1 MAFQLGVTN
10 RFVDPNFPPCTNVLE
25 GPYEYTL
32 VAHYAQGDSAT
43 ATSPYLP
50 VGAFSVFTVA
60 GPLGTTLMRVT
71 HAPPGASSLRLT
83 RIDQDYWQGPY
94 ELMVTNFDFAL
105 GLFTNGFF
113 TLPQAWTVSGPY
125 GAEYY
130 AQAVWPDGSVGQAV
144 SAGYPAPAFYDG
156 RLQLA
161 QNLAFVLRA
170 ATVTGPLHFSSFS
183 FPGNY
188 AFANPISDLN
198 GSCVGGYYGSDYTR
212 PFADNW
218 FYRNFVFATTNL
230 EASAGVLATGITWDD
245 VNGDVIPTSPEYVF
259 QMPTNGVFP
268 GFLSAADTPWIM
280 PHSDPTLLNLYT
292 TATLFTVQNNVSNWY
307 GLRLLSAEFTSAG
320 PSYMTRSPGQS
331 AGRTNSFFYANFD
344 PPSLSTASYLF
355 GGYNYDGSYST
366 QGPWPGDSAFSP
378 TNPQPLLVASLGN
391 SYQAVAYARQTI
403 NNGDHGKPAYLGQY
417 FESAFAVD
425 TNGVVTTN
433 QAGVLSSYGDYFP
446 TQPGAAA
453 LVTMTNW
460 GVNERG
466 TGIVH
471 VVALATDVN
480 RDGVIDPSL
489 FGPDYTSPDYPFR
502 FWVNDCN
509 DSGDDQGSGIPG
521 QGDGGTGLFLYQSS
535 GSVSGTRALVNFFP
549 VQVCIQSLLKAV
561 PSLSTLTFKLR
572 HDESALYYL
581 ETDLTPDHSYDYL
594 TSTNFLGSLPSYMG
608 SAGRVWSTGVPLSTN
623 FLAKIRDQGKGVIL
637 VEAGQATGSPL
648 VLEVWQGNS
657 LLAQASLYV
666 SIYGVEN
673 MFRQKNLIRET
684 FPSPTEFPGLPD
696 RLTTGSGERESGT
709 AWNEPETNDKNFVFV
724 HGYNVSPDQA
734 RGNAA
739 DMFKRLYWSG
749 SHAKFYGVT
758 WNGAETQPLAYGL
771 FTPDYHTNVVNA
783 FLTASNL
790 ASFLGTLTN
799 GPTNGP
805 TTVAAHSLGN
815 MVVLSAINDWNAPIS
830 NYFMIDAAVALEA
843 IQTNAA
849 QDVNMIHSEW
859 VPYANRLYSHDW
871 HGLFAAGDERSA
883 LTWTN
888 RLANFRNVEVYNFF
902 SSGEEV
908 LRECTTD
915 PPTTVLGGIWTEVY
929 GYFAQQIPFGCYGWA
944 WQEKAKG
951 RSANDLFVGS
961 THGGWQFN
969 YWSDAFYVTNGEGIR
984 SFMGP
989 DQTSGLTS
997 SQLQTNS
1004 FFNFNSTYH
1013 PHPDAALLG
1022 ANGSMYAQTN
1032 RNRILAD
1039 AIPALTLPVGANPVA
1054 RLETLGRD
1062 INMQDLA
1069 NGWPLLR
1076 SVGAEAFKWHHSDFR
1091 QLGYTFTY
1099 QLFDELVTLG
1109 DLK

>member
-1 MAFQLGVTN
+1 M
-10 RFVDPNFPPCTNVLE
+10 
-25 GPYEYTL
+25 
-32 VAHYAQGDSAT
+32 
-43 ATSPYLP
+43 
-50 VGAFSVFTVA
+50 
-60 GPLGTTLMRVT
+60 
-71 HAPPGASSLRLT
+71 
-83 RIDQDYWQGPY
+83 
-94 ELMVTNFDFAL
+94 
-105 GLFTNGFF
+105 
-113 TLPQAWTVSGPY
+113 
-125 GAEYY
+125 
-130 AQAVWPDGSVGQAV
+130 
-144 SAGYPAPAFYDG
+144 
-156 RLQLA
+156 
-161 QNLAFVLRA
+161 
-170 ATVTGPLHFSSFS
+170 
-183 FPGNY
+183 
-188 AFANPISDLN
+188 
-198 GSCVGGYYGSDYTR
+198 
-212 PFADNW
+212 
-218 FYRNFVFATTNL
+218 
-230 EASAGVLATGITWDD
+230 
-245 VNGDVIPTSPEYVF
+245 
-259 QMPTNGVFP
+259 
-268 GFLSAADTPWIM
+268 
-280 PHSDPTLLNLYT
+280 
-292 TATLFTVQNNVSNWY
+292 
-307 GLRLLSAEFTSAG
+307 
-320 PSYMTRSPGQS
+320 
-331 AGRTNSFFYANFD
+331 
-344 PPSLSTASYLF
+344 
-355 GGYNYDGSYST
+355 
-366 QGPWPGDSAFSP
+366 
-378 TNPQPLLVASLGN
+378 
-391 SYQAVAYARQTI
+391 AYARQTI

-417 FESAFAVD
+417 FEGAFVVD

-433 QAGVLSSYGDYFP
+433 QAGVLSSYGKFFP
-446 TQPGAAA
+446 TLPGAAA

-502 FWVNDCN
+502 FWVNDCV
-509 DSGDDQGSGIPG
+509 DSGDDVGDGIPG
-521 QGDGGTGLFLYQSS
+521 KGSVGLFLYQSS

-581 ETDLTPDHSYDYL
+581 ETDFTPDHSYDYL

-673 MFRQKNLIRET
+673 MFRQKNLIREA
-684 FPSPTEFPGLPD
+684 FPSTTEFPGLPD

-709 AWNEPETNDKNFVFV
+709 AWNEPDTNDKNFVFV
-724 HGYNVSPDQA
+724 HGYNVSADQA

-739 DMFKRLYWSG
+739 DVFKRLYWSG

-799 GPTNGP
+799 GPT
-805 TTVAAHSLGN
+805 TLAAHSLGN
-815 MVVLSAINDWNAPIS
+815 MVALSAINDWNALIS
-830 NYFMIDAAVALEA
+830 NYFMIDAAVAVEA
-843 IQTNAA
+843 VQGNAV

-871 HGLFAAGDERSA
+871 HGLFSTGDGRSA

-888 RLANFRNVEVYNFF
+888 RLSNFRSVDVYNFF
-902 SSGEEV
+902 STGEEV

-915 PPTTVLGGIWTEVY
+915 PPTSVLGGIWTEVY
-929 GYFAQQIPFGCYGWA
+929 GYLAHQLPFGCYGWA

-951 RSANDLFVGS
+951 RSASDLFVGS

-969 YWSDAFYVTNGEGIR
+969 FWSDAFYTTNGEGLR
-984 SFMGP
+984 VFMSP
-989 DQTSGLTS
+989 SDTSSLTA

-1004 FFNFNSTYH
+1004 FFNFKSAYH
-1013 PHPDAALLG
+1013 THPDSALLG
-1022 ANGSMYAQTN
+1022 ANGSTYAQAN
-1032 RNRILAD
+1032 RDRILSD
-1039 AIPALTLPVGANPVA
+1039 AIPALTLPVGANHVA
-1054 RLETLGRD
+1054 K
-1062 INMQDLA
+1062 LA
-1069 NGWPLLR
+1069 PTGGTDENFDMNVLYKHNGWPLERTSTEDL
-1076 SVGAEAFKWHHSDFR
+1076 KWHHSDFR
-1091 QLGYTFTY
+1091 QLAYTFSY
-1099 QLFDELVTLG
+1099 QLFDDFVNLG
-1109 DLK
+1109 NLK